1 MEATVPTNVDG
12 ALGNYYLAASDGT
25 IANQILLAEV
35 NGTTGQIQ
43 TSSVLEFNSKVGVEP
58 TGIVKAALAYKT
70 NDVILCVG
78 GTLGT
83 LDTSVALPTVN
94 RLSIGIRGDNNASTP
109 LNGHIRQ
116 IAYYNTR
123 LTNATL
129 QALTA

>member
-1 MEATVPTNVDG
+1 VEATVPTDVDG

-25 IANQILLAEV
+25 NANQILLAEV
-35 NGTTGQIQ
+35 NGTVGQIQ
-43 TSSVLEFNSKVGVEP
+43 TSNVLEFNSKVGVEP

-83 LDTSVALPTVN
+83 LDTSVPLPTVN
-94 RLSIGIRGDNNASTP
+94 RLSIGIRGDNSASTP
-109 LNGHIRQ
+109 LNGHIRS
-116 IAYYNTR
+116 IRYYPVR
-123 LTNATL
+123 LSDAQL